1 MSKELLYYIP
11 AGQYGKEGVLALL
24 EQHPEIRFV
33 SLVGVDLAGNDT
45 DEKIPMEQFFDDYES
60 FFEGRAVQT
69 DGSSVVLTNIATLNN
84 ARVDMWGDPSVNW
97 FVDYNYEH
105 IDEKTGKPTGTL
117 RIPAF
122 LKHCDRYVDSRS
134 ILKRSCEYV
143 KEELMKLL
151 QANQVKGMEFIDANE
166 IADVIFTSA
175 TELEFWVKTP
185 SRNVDA
191 KALSVSQKLQE
202 QYWQRTHGSVR
213 TALEKAVSLLDKYGL
228 HAEMGHKEVGGVK
241 AKLDDEGNVDWVLEQ
256 LEIDWKYTNNPLQT
270 ADNELQ
276 ARIIVRE
283 VFRENGLDV
292 TFNAKPIIGVA
303 GSGEHTHFGVM
314 VKMKNGKVHNLFS
327 PADLRKEHASPLAYG
342 AIMGLLKHYEAINP
356 FISSTTD
363 SLNRL
368 KPGFE
373 APVCIVTPL
382 GTDPA
387 LPSRNRTILC
397 GLIRD
402 VDTPM
407 ATRFELR
414 SPNPYT
420 NTYTALA
427 LIYLSAFDGMKYV
440 ITSGKVPEAILAELS
455 KKEGEAADYLEA
467 SREYRSEVDV
477 FDDLTQ
483 EERDRKFGKAPATVW
498 ENIQGYT
505 NNPEKVASLT
515 LGGAFEQ
522 DLMDSFMAGIL
533 KRWTLELANRIVPAN
548 IQLVRSLQAVHDS
561 ADAFDSANWNKVN
574 TLRLYLAKDSVDSK
588 SLFTRITDALAK
600 GDYDTASTL
609 QVEMNEKVLE
619 LEALYAEYTRNIL

>member
-105 IDEKTGKPTGTL
+105 IDEATGKPTGTL

-373 APVCIVTPL
+373 APVCIVTSL

-440 ITSGKVPEAILAELS
+440 ITSGKAPEEILAELS
-455 KKEGEAADYLEA
+455 KKEGQAADYLEA

-477 FDDLTQ
+477 FDDFTA

-515 LGGAFEQ
+515 LGDAFEK
-522 DLMDSFMAGIL
+522 DLMDSFMAGVIN
-533 KRWTLELANRIVPAN
+533 RWKLELANRIVPAN
-548 IQLVRSLQAVHDS
+548 IQLVRSLQAIHDA

-574 TLRLYLAKDSVDSK
+574 TLRLYLAKDSADSR

-600 GDYDTASTL
+600 GDYDTASAL
-609 QVEMNEKVLE
+609 QVEMNEKVVE
-619 LEALYAEYTRNIL
+619 LEALYVEYTRNIL

>member
-373 APVCIVTPL
+373 APVCIVTSL

>member
-105 IDEKTGKPTGTL
+105 IDEETGKPTGTL

-143 KEELMKLL
+143 KDELMKLL

-185 SRNVDA
+185 SKNVDA

-213 TALEKAVSLLDKYGL
+213 TALEQAVSLLDKYGL

-314 VKMKNGKVHNLFS
+314 VKMKNGKVYNLFS

-373 APVCIVTPL
+373 APVCIVTSL
-382 GTDPA
+382 GTNPA

-440 ITSGKVPEAILAELS
+440 ITSGKAPEEILAELS

-477 FDDLTQ
+477 FDDFTA

-498 ENIQGYT
+498 ENIKGYT
-505 NNPEKVASLT
+505 NHPEKVASLT
-515 LGGAFEQ
+515 LGGAFDK
-522 DLMDSFMAGIL
+522 DLMDSFMAGVL
-533 KRWTLELANRIVPAN
+533 NRWKLELANRIVPAN
-548 IQLVRSLQAVHDS
+548 IQLVRSLQPIHDT

-574 TLRLYLAKDSVDSK
+574 ALRLYLAKDSVDTK
-588 SLFTRITDALAK
+588 SLFSRITESLGN

-609 QVEMNEKVLE
+609 QVEMNEKVIE

>member
-151 QANQVKGMEFIDANE
+151 QTNQVKGMEFIDANE

-185 SRNVDA
+185 SRNVD
-191 KALSVSQKLQE
+191 
-202 QYWQRTHGSVR
+202 
-213 TALEKAVSLLDKYGL
+213 
-228 HAEMGHKEVGGVK
+228 AEMGHKEVGGVK

-327 PADLRKEHASPLAYG
+327 PTDLRKEHASPLAYG

-373 APVCIVTPL
+373 APVCIVTSL

-440 ITSGKVPEAILAELS
+440 ITSGKAPEAILAELS
-455 KKEGEAADYLEA
+455 KKEGEAADYLET

-477 FDDLTQ
+477 FDDFTA
-483 EERDRKFGKAPATVW
+483 EDRDRKFGKAPATVW

-515 LGGAFEQ
+515 LGGAFEK
-522 DLMDSFMAGIL
+522 DLMDSFMAGVIN
-533 KRWTLELANRIVPAN
+533 RWKLELANRIVPAN
-548 IQLVRSLQAVHDS
+548 IQLVRSLQAIHDA

-574 TLRLYLAKDSVDSK
+574 TLRLYLAKDSADSK